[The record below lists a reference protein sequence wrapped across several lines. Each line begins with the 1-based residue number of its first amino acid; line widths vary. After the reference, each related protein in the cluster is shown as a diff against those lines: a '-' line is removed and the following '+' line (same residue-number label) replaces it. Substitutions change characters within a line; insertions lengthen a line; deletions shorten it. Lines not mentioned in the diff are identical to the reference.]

1 MLYISTDNS
10 TQLSKN
16 PSWIQNKMSERTL
29 WCTSVTPCGSQSVFC
44 WCPAER
50 VLQGLWVSW
59 LQHATK
65 PLLFAMK
72 KDLCCPSNASF
83 SWFMQV
89 IFFFFPFFLSPYQI
103 AAVWALYLPDL
114 QTVFCIFFPCSL
126 FSLVTKSAKVLD
138 NIKHLISIQG
148 TVSALT

>member
-16 PSWIQNKMSERTL
+16 PSWIQNIVVHFGHPLWISVCLLLVSCRESAARSVSLMVTTCYQTSALCHEER
-29 WCTSVTPCGSQSVFC
+29 S
-44 WCPAER
+44 
-50 VLQGLWVSW
+50 
-59 LQHATK
+59 
-65 PLLFAMK
+65 LL
-72 KDLCCPSNASF
+72 SF
-83 SWFMQV
+83 KRIFFM
-89 IFFFFPFFLSPYQI
+89 IYAGHFFFPFFLSPYQI

>member
-1 MLYISTDNS
+1 MVHFGHPLWISVCLLL
-10 TQLSKN
+10 LSCRE
-16 PSWIQNKMSERTL
+16 SAARSVSLMVATCYQTSALCHEER
-29 WCTSVTPCGSQSVFC
+29 S
-44 WCPAER
+44 
-50 VLQGLWVSW
+50 
-59 LQHATK
+59 
-65 PLLFAMK
+65 LLSFKHIFFMIY
-72 KDLCCPSNASF
+72 ASH
-83 SWFMQV
+83 V
-89 IFFFFPFFLSPYQI
+89 FFFFFSFLSPSQI